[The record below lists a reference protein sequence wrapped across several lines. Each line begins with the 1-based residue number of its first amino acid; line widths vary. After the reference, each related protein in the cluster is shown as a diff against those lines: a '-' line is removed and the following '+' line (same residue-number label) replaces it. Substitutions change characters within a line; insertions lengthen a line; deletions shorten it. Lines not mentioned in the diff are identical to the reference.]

1 MTNSIDEPQIADQI
15 AGILRDYIQ
24 ARGVPLP
31 EGEIASDTVL
41 ADFGFD
47 SIDKAAMVIELEN
60 HFNLSLER
68 RAAASVK
75 YFSDLVALVAI
86 AQQSCPQPL

>member
-1 MTNSIDEPQIADQI
+1 MMNSIDASQIADQV

-24 ARGVPLP
+24 MRGLPLP
-31 EGEIASDTVL
+31 DNEITPDTVL

-47 SIDKAAMVIELEN
+47 SIDKAAMAIELEN

-86 AQQSCPQPL
+86 AQQSCPQPI

>member
-1 MTNSIDEPQIADQI
+1 MTNSIDESRIADQI

-24 ARGVPLP
+24 VRGLPLP
-31 EGEIASDTVL
+31 ENEITPDSVL

-47 SIDKAAMVIELEN
+47 SIDKAAMVIELED
-60 HFNLSLER
+60 HFNLSLQR

-75 YFSDLVALVAI
+75 YFSDLVALVTI